1 MNLDLDDAEQAALI
15 RLLRGEVENTRYP
28 LSPRLRTLRSIL
40 AKLGVETR
48 LQATGSRP
56 APLKPPGEPS
66 TVVARMR
73 GTKRRR

>member
-48 LQATGSRP
+48 RQATRSRP
-56 APLKPPGEPS
+56 VPAGLLGGRRECA
-66 TVVARMR
+66 ARS
-73 GTKRRR
+73 GGDE